1 MFQTIFLEKSK
12 NLNAIKSEEKVILNL
27 SDSILNSYNKFKIT
41 KQDIDKEK
49 KKFEEMQQKSNI
61 LKDQIKNHKSLLKI
75 QKSKL
80 ICKYR
85 KD

>member
-1 MFQTIFLEKSK
+1 M
-12 NLNAIKSEEKVILNL
+12 

-41 KQDIDKEK
+41 KQELDKENK
-49 KKFEEMQQKSNI
+49 NFEEIQEKSNI
-61 LKDQIKNHKSLLKI
+61 LKHQIKDHKNLLKI